1 MYLPDRDIL
10 MYGEQLIQ
18 PFDKECV
25 EPASVDLH
33 LSNQFL
39 VPDIAGITCVDLDD
53 PVDFMKLVTLGEVP
67 GGIVDRYVLHPG
79 EFILGVTQEKV
90 TLPNNIVGKIEGKS
104 SLGRL
109 GLMVHVTAGFI
120 DPGFRGPVTL
130 EMKNLLQIPIVLR
143 PGKKICQIA
152 FAYLQSPAMKAYNG
166 RYQDSAGVV
175 ASRPE
180 LLKDR
185 RPVTDN
191 PQA

>member
-1 MYLPDRDIL
+1 LTFLPDHEIRTW
-10 MYGEQLIQ
+10 GENLVQ
-18 PFDKECV
+18 PFHEDCV
-25 EPASVDLH
+25 EPASIDLH
-33 LSNQFL
+33 LANEFL
-39 VPDIAGITCVDLDD
+39 VPDISNVRYVDLDA
-53 PVDFMKLVTLGEVP
+53 PKDFMKLVTPREDAG
-67 GGIVDRYVLHPG
+67 YVLHPG

-90 TLPNNIVGKIEGKS
+90 TLPDYIVGKIEGKS

-152 FAYLQSPAMKAYNG
+152 FAYLNAPADNPYNG

-175 ASRPE
+175 ASRYG
-180 LLKDR
+180 
-185 RPVTDN
+185 RPVVDN
-191 PQA
+191 PQG